1 MAFKAMNTHHLMGNW
16 VDSLDMMLTGFH
28 FCSKMITSTLIQ
40 GALNHFHIFLIKL
53 EPLPELLNPR
63 PLLLVVIVP
72 YQPFGAT
79 MLQCHELE
87 AFN

>member
-1 MAFKAMNTHHLMGNW
+1 
-16 VDSLDMMLTGFH
+16 
-28 FCSKMITSTLIQ
+28 MITSMLIHS
-40 GALNHFHIFLIKL
+40 ALNHFHIFLIKL

-72 YQPFGAT
+72 YQPLGAT
-79 MLQCHELE
+79 MLQYHELE

>member
-1 MAFKAMNTHHLMGNW
+1 MALKAMDTHHLIGNW

-28 FCSKMITSTLIQ
+28 FCSKMITSMLIQ

-72 YQPFGAT
+72 CQPLGVSV
-79 MLQCHELE
+79 M
-87 AFN
+87 N